1 MEIERLARK
10 LKPLMPQEIQQWLR
24 IRDTADADLKSLID
38 KQIVSLAHER
48 LGDYRNKILLSLPP
62 RHIAN
67 GTIRLGTVQYE
78 KEKWSAGISE
88 SELLQNMAIF
98 GRSGAG
104 KTNVA
109 FHLLEQL
116 VEKGIPFLFL
126 DWKRTARHIL
136 PRLKQ
141 KVDVYTPG
149 RSLSPFP
156 FNPFIVPPG
165 LEPRAYINHLIDALA
180 DAYTLGDGARRILE
194 KAISACYQQGNVAPT
209 VNDVLSEVN
218 KIPEK
223 ERVRSWKITA
233 LRALESLAFSEVT
246 AKDRAAQEVFARS
259 ILNQNTIIELDAL
272 AQGGKKFIVPL
283 LCLWLYYVKLSSPDR
298 EKLRFVIFVEEAHH
312 MLYRNEQ
319 RSKESLMNMLLRQCR
334 EIGVS
339 MIVVDQ
345 HPHLISSAA
354 LGNTYTSIC
363 MNQKNPSDINKAAGI
378 SLVENCEKRYF
389 SQLPVGQGIVK
400 LQDRWRKPFLV
411 QFPLIPVKKG
421 VISDNLLKRYS
432 AAQNACS
439 GRKNLKKHIFG
450 QVRQVHLND
459 YILDKDAF
467 ALLYDVL
474 QHKTDGV
481 KQRYRRLNMSI
492 GKGNR
497 IKQELINNGLL
508 ECQTIPLGN
517 TRKLLLRL
525 TKQARDTLKI
535 NQNLPERASI
545 AHEYWKHHYA
555 QLFKEQG
562 YQVTVEASRHGGQTD
577 ILAKRNNKQIAV
589 EIETGK
595 SNAVS
600 NVKNNLLARID
611 RIIVI
616 ATDKQALIKT
626 ENQLAKANLLIPN
639 RVEMHIAGK
648 YDFAA

>member
-1 MEIERLARK
+1 MEIERIARK
-10 LKPLMPQEIQQWLR
+10 LEPLMPREVQHWLQV
-24 IRDTADADLKSLID
+24 RDTADSEMKSLID
-38 KQIVSLAHER
+38 KQIASLAHEK
-48 LGDYRNKILLSLPP
+48 LGDYRQKLLLSLPP
-62 RHIAN
+62 RHIAR
-67 GTIRLGTVQYE
+67 GTVRLGTVLYE

-88 SELLQNMAIF
+88 AELLQNMAIF

-116 VEKGIPFLFL
+116 IEKGVPFLFL
-126 DWKRTARHIL
+126 DWKRTARHLL

-141 KVDVYTPG
+141 KVEVYTPG

-165 LEPRAYINHLIDALA
+165 LEPRAYINHLIDVLA
-180 DAYTLGDGARRILE
+180 DAYTLGDGSRRILE
-194 KAISACYQQGNVAPT
+194 KAISACYQQGNTAPT

-233 LRALESLAFSEVT
+233 LRALESLAFSDVT
-246 AKDRAAQEVFARS
+246 AKDRAAQEKFAHS
-259 ILNQNTIIELDAL
+259 ILDQNTIIELDAL
-272 AQGGKKFIVPL
+272 AQGGKKFLVPL

-298 EKLRFVIFVEEAHH
+298 EKLRFVVFVEEAHH
-312 MLYRNEQ
+312 VLYRNEQ

-334 EIGVS
+334 EIGIG
-339 MIVVDQ
+339 MIVIDQ

-378 SLVENCEKRYF
+378 SLVEDYEKRYF

-411 QFPLIPVKKG
+411 QFPLVQVKKG
-421 VISDNLLKRYS
+421 TVSDKLLKRYS
-432 AAQNACS
+432 TSLNAHS
-439 GRKNLKKHIFG
+439 GRRNLKKDIFG
-450 QVRQVHLND
+450 QVRQVHAND
-459 YILDKDAF
+459 YVLNEDAF
-467 ALLYDVL
+467 TLIYDVL

-481 KQRYRRLNMSI
+481 KERYRRLSMSI

-497 IKQELINNGLL
+497 IKQELIENGLL
-508 ECQTIPLGN
+508 ASQTIPIYN
-517 TRKLLLRL
+517 TRKVLLRL
-525 TKQARDTLKI
+525 TKQARDTLRI

-555 QLFKEQG
+555 QFFKEQG
-562 YQVTVEASRHGGQTD
+562 YQVTVEAPRHGGQAD
-577 ILAKRNNKQIAV
+577 IFAKRNNKQVAI

-595 SNAVS
+595 SNAVK
-600 NVKNNLLARID
+600 NAKNNFLSKID
-611 RIIVI
+611 RIIII
-616 ATDKQALIKT
+616 ATDKLALTKT
-626 ENQLAKANLLIPN
+626 QHQLAKANLLIPN
-639 RVEMHIAGK
+639 RVEIYLAGE
-648 YDFAA
+648 YNITT